1 MTAVA
6 TEIPMAAAPPIFEDL
21 AMPHSDFL
29 YRFALRLSG
38 EPAMAEDLVQE
49 TMLRAH
55 SNWHRFDAGS
65 NVRAWL
71 ATILR
76 NSFINEY
83 RRRKREVVRMSVEDM
98 ESFRILNRGESPD
111 PEREFFH
118 GLVDDQIVQAVD
130 ELPAEYKEALLMSD
144 MDGLPYAVIARET
157 GAPLGT
163 VKSRIHRARQFL
175 QKKLFDYAIEMGYVK
190 PEIGLQAA

>member
-6 TEIPMAAAPPIFEDL
+6 TETPVAAPPPIFEEL
-21 AMPHSDFL
+21 AMPHTDFL
-29 YRFALRLSG
+29 YRFALRLCG

-83 RRRKREVVRMSVEDM
+83 RRRKREVHRMSVEDM
-98 ESFRILNRGESPD
+98 ETFMVMQTDPRD
-111 PEREFFH
+111 PERDFFNA
-118 GLVDDQIVQAVD
+118 LVDEEIVQAVD

-144 MDGLPYAVIARET
+144 LDGLPYAVIARET

-175 QKKLFDYAIEMGYVK
+175 QKKLFDYASEMGYVK
-190 PEIGLQAA
+190 GEIGLQAA

>member
-6 TEIPMAAAPPIFEDL
+6 AEIPVAAAPPVFEDL
-21 AMPHSDFL
+21 AMPHADFL

-83 RRRKREVVRMSVEDM
+83 RRRKREVDRMSVEDM
-98 ESFRILNRGESPD
+98 ETFMVLQTDHRD
-111 PEREFFH
+111 PERDFFN
-118 GLVDDQIVQAVD
+118 GLVDDEVVQAMD
-130 ELPAEYKEALLMSD
+130 ELPAEYKEALVMSD
-144 MDGLPYAVIARET
+144 LDGLPYAVIARET

-175 QKKLFDYAIEMGYVK
+175 QKKLFDYACEMGYVK
-190 PEIGLQAA
+190 GEISLQAA